1 MTIRSMTGFARA
13 EGSLDSASWHW
24 EIRSVN
30 GRGLDVRL
38 RFPSG
43 LEYVEP
49 RVREAVARH
58 VTRGSVNITL
68 VVDRAGAGAEIRLN
82 ETALAQV
89 MQAAERIRN
98 LTDAAPPRVDGLIA
112 IKGVLDII
120 EPQDDPEQQAAR
132 ADAMLASLESGLAA
146 LVTARTAEGNRLA
159 SVLAG
164 QLAEIERLV
173 EVVRTSPARTPQ
185 AIEERLKEQ
194 VRRVLEAG
202 AGSFDPGRLHQEA
215 VLLATRADVAEE
227 LQRLDSHIGAAREL
241 LADDGAVG
249 RKLDF
254 LAQEFNR
261 EANTLCSKASDI
273 DITRAGLAL
282 KQVIDQ
288 LREQVQNIE

>member
-194 VRRVLEAG
+194 VRRILDAG